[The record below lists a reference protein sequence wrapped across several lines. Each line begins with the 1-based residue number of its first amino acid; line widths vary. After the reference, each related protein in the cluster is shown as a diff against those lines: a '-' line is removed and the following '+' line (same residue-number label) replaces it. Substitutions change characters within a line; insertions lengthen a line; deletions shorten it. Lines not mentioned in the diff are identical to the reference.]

1 MTLFFDSVILNVFFC
16 KNITYCKGEIE
27 LKELLKLYLLFVKMG
42 SVCFGGGYAMLPILE
57 RELVTNRGWCTKEEL
72 IDYYAIGQC
81 TPGVIAVNTST
92 FIGHKLKGIPGGI
105 VATLGFVT
113 PSIVIISLIATILQY
128 ITDLPVVTYAFGGI
142 RICVCVLIISATV
155 KLWKSAI
162 TNKTGIGIFLVVFLL
177 SAIWDISPVVV
188 VISAG
193 LFGFIYRTV
202 AEKMAGGKNK

>member
-1 MTLFFDSVILNVFFC
+1 MREL
-16 KNITYCKGEIE
+16 IE
-27 LKELLKLYLLFVKMG
+27 LYLLFVKMG

-57 RELVTNRGWCTKEEL
+57 RELVSKRNWCTKEEL

-113 PSIVIISLIATILQY
+113 PSIIIISVLAGILQS
-128 ITDLPVVTYAFGGI
+128 ITDFPVVEYAFGGI

-155 KLWKSAI
+155 NLWKSGVTSKI
-162 TNKTGIGIFLVVFLL
+162 GIGIFIIVFLL
-177 SAIWDISPVVV
+177 SVICNVSPVIIVV
-188 VISAG
+188 AAG
-193 LFGFIYRTV
+193 LFGYIFKTL
-202 AEKMAGGKNK
+202 ESKMRDKKQ

>member
-1 MTLFFDSVILNVFFC
+1 MKD
-16 KNITYCKGEIE
+16 
-27 LKELLKLYLLFVKMG
+27 LLKIYLLFVKMG

-105 VATLGFVT
+105 IATLGFIT
-113 PSIVIISLIATILQY
+113 PSIIIISILATILNY
-128 ITDLPVVTYAFGGI
+128 ITDLPVVDYAFSGI
-142 RICVCVLIISATV
+142 RICVCVLIVSATV

-162 TNKTGIGIFLVVFLL
+162 TNKVGIGIFLVVFLL
-177 SAIWDISPVVV
+177 SAIWDISPIIV

-193 LFGFIYRTV
+193 VFGFIYETIS
-202 AEKMAGGKNK
+202 EKASGGKNK

>member
-1 MTLFFDSVILNVFFC
+1 M
-16 KNITYCKGEIE
+16 
-27 LKELLKLYLLFVKMG
+27 LYLLFVKMG

-113 PSIVIISLIATILQY
+113 PSIIIITILATILQY
-128 ITDLPVVTYAFGGI
+128 ITDLPVVTYAFSGI
-142 RICVCVLIISATV
+142 RICVCVLIISATI
-155 KLWKSAI
+155 KLWKNAI
-162 TNKTGIGIFLVVFLL
+162 TDKIGVVIFLIVFLL
-177 SAIWDISPVVV
+177 SAIWGISPII
-188 VISAG
+188 VIVAAG
-193 LFGFIYRTV
+193 LFGFVYRTI
-202 AEKMAGGKNK
+202 ADKKKGGSEK

>member
-1 MTLFFDSVILNVFFC
+1 M
-16 KNITYCKGEIE
+16 
-27 LKELLKLYLLFVKMG
+27 KELLQLYILFAKMG
-42 SVCFGGGYAMLPILE
+42 CVCFGGGYAMLPILE

-92 FIGHKLKGIPGGI
+92 FIGHKLKGISGGI

-113 PSIVIISLIATILQY
+113 PSIIIITILATILHY
-128 ITDLPVVTYAFGGI
+128 ITDMPVVSYAFSGI

-162 TNKTGIGIFLVVFLL
+162 TNKIGIGIFIIVFIL
-177 SAIWDISPVVV
+177 SAVFSISPVIV
-188 VISAG
+188 VIAAG
-193 LFGFIYRTV
+193 LFGYVYRTV
-202 AEKMAGGKNK
+202 EEKMKEESKK